1 MKTQMEPK
9 KLVLNQETLKN
20 LNNHRDRPSLT
31 LTCNTC
37 HTVACT
43 VCHTC

>member
-1 MKTQMEPK
+1 MKKQEKPK
-9 KLVLNQETLKN
+9 LILNQETLKN
-20 LNNHRDRPSLT
+20 LSDPRPIRNVSI
-31 LTCNTC
+31 NTC

>member
-1 MKTQMEPK
+1 MKQQEKQK
-9 KLVLNQETLKN
+9 KLSLSQETLKN
-20 LNNHRDRPSLT
+20 LNDPRSLSVSI
-31 LTCNTC
+31 NTC